1 MLDYKKRDVKIK
13 LKKFRNNRKSITVIN
28 CLKTKGNDEYLIL
41 FIIASI

>member
-1 MLDYKKRDVKIK
+1 MFVSISKKGTYEKFIRIIK
-13 LKKFRNNRKSITVIN
+13 NLITVIN